1 LKYLEAEKN
10 FYQAVEQE
18 KDMETIEALQMEV
31 DRLEALKP
39 KSSNLILSAEQVMS
53 KIELFIETHNIP
65 RAKALIAN
73 RDMNGLRAFKE
84 LIAELKKVL
93 EELSLKSDSFVG
105 DNMIEKIDDDAEAPV
120 QTKPLS
126 ELSVDDVIHLLESL
140 NLSNFCYNFEDNR
153 IDGPTLMNCKSEDD
167 VKELGIALTAKAR
180 ILYEEIVK
188 FKSTGVPLTLLS
200 EEHHPEVP
208 AVINCDEVTIVFSEI
223 TYDHSV

>member
-1 LKYLEAEKN
+1 MSSINALKYLEAEKN
-10 FYQAVEQE
+10 LFLAVEQD

-105 DNMIEKIDDDAEAPV
+105 DNMNAEV
-120 QTKPLS
+120 GCCLY
-126 ELSVDDVIHLLESL
+126 LLYLIKYKL
-140 NLSNFCYNFEDNR
+140 NY
-153 IDGPTLMNCKSEDD
+153 
-167 VKELGIALTAKAR
+167 
-180 ILYEEIVK
+180 IV
-188 FKSTGVPLTLLS
+188 
-200 EEHHPEVP
+200 
-208 AVINCDEVTIVFSEI
+208 
-223 TYDHSV
+223 